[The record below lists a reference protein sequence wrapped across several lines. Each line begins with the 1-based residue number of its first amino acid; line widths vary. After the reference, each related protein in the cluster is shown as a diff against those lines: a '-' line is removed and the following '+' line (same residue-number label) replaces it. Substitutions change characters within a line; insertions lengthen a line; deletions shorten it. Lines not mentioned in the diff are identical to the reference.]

1 MSIYDQ
7 NFRDEVPH
15 NFSGKYPYIEFADQY
30 IINSVGYLN
39 NSLEGLLFDDATLGA
54 PAGSGI
60 ITIPALGNVTP
71 KFYFYTTGVGSS
83 AERTITVASITD
95 NVCTITTNSAH
106 AYIVGD
112 LASITGVDW
121 DATHPN
127 INGTWKIKAV
137 PATTQFTFEI
147 NAPDTT
153 TPFTFYTGKTCV
165 SSVFEIR
172 DDRVSSDVKGQSF
185 TSIAF
190 TPKSI
195 LKPAVGY
202 ERILPS
208 DLYTRFR
215 FQTGS
220 DVTPQGGINSN
231 LFNVVDD
238 ANNNIKPVLWAY
250 FFGYSTSSPHADIT
264 AFEIMFGSYAIVL
277 RPSGNGSRLEF
288 ALVKFNWPAADTRDW
303 MASTVDTDRF
313 NQYVVGGTDLGYL
326 ISTNPEVGQIAG
338 SSVITEIAKSDSFT
352 YDSEFAVKLNLKIT
366 IRKHMLTD
374 SILDNTYLVNL
385 MVNDDYDKF
394 GEGIHYDSILHGY
407 ITKPSPNINTVA
419 TLYDPVLAPVSD
431 LMLMPIMYFKFNNTD
446 EDNVGAPDLFVSP
459 IIPGSSKI
467 VQDNLIFKQLNPDA
481 SYLY

>member
-1 MSIYDQ
+1 MSTYDQ
-7 NFRDEVPH
+7 NFRDESPH
-15 NFSGKYPYIEFADQY
+15 NLSGKYPYIEFADQY

-39 NSLEGLLFDDATLGA
+39 NSLEGLLFDDATLGS

-60 ITIPALGNVTP
+60 ITMPGLGTVTP

-83 AERTITVASITD
+83 TGRTITAASIAS
-95 NVCTITTNSAH
+95 NVCTVATSVAH
-106 AYIVGD
+106 AYTVGS
-112 LASITGVDW
+112 LVSVTGVNW
-121 DATHPN
+121 DSTHPN
-127 INGTWKIKAV
+127 INGTWVIKAA

-147 NAPDTT
+147 NAPDTS
-153 TPFTFYTGKTCV
+153 TPFTFYTGATYI

-172 DDRVSSDVKGQSF
+172 DDRASGDTRGQSY
-185 TSIAF
+185 TSVAF
-190 TPKSI
+190 TPKPI

-202 ERILPS
+202 QRILPS

-220 DVTPQGGINSN
+220 DLVPQGGINSN

-250 FFGYSTSSPHADIT
+250 FFGYSTPSPHASIT

-277 RPSGNGSRLEF
+277 RPSGDGSRLEF
-288 ALVKFNWPAADTRDW
+288 ALVKFNWPAADTRAW
-303 MASTVDTDRF
+303 MASTVGTDRF
-313 NQYVVGGTDLGYL
+313 NRYTVGGTDLGYL
-326 ISTNPEVGQIAG
+326 ISTNPEVGQVSG

-352 YDSEFAVKLNLKIT
+352 YDSEFPVKLNLKIT

-374 SILDNTYLVNL
+374 SVLDGTYLVNL

-394 GEGIHYDSILHGY
+394 GEGAHYDSILHGY
-407 ITKPSPNINTVA
+407 ITKPDPDINAVT
-419 TLYDPVLAPVSD
+419 TLYVPSPAPVRD
-431 LMLMPIMYFKFNNTD
+431 LMLMPMMYFKFNNTD
-446 EDNVGAPDLFVSP
+446 QDNVGAPNSFVSP
-459 IIPGSSKI
+459 ALPGSSKI
-467 VQDNLIFKQLNPDA
+467 VQDSLIFRQINPNA